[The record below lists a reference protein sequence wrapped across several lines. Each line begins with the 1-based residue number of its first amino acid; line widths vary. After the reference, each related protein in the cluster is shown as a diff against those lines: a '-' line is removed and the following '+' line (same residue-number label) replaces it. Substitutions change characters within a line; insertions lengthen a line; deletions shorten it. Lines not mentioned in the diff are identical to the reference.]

1 MKKIF
6 KNIILGFLA
15 FILIISSICIF
26 YFSSYYEAV
35 NNTYQSTDL
44 YTIYI
49 NKEET
54 WVKSNNNDTLIIMYP
69 GCKVENEAYIPL
81 AIELTKYGYSTVII
95 DPLLN
100 FMLADTNA
108 YKKYLKDY
116 KSYYLMG
123 HSLGGTVASMVV
135 DENIDA
141 LILLAS
147 YSSKDISDL
156 NINVLSITGELDG
169 VLNLKKQEEAK
180 INLPKNTIYKI
191 IEGGNHSDFGDYGFQ
206 DGDNKSTLKENEQIE
221 ITAKLINDYMKTAT
235 TN

>member
-81 AIELTKYGYSTVII
+81 VIELTKYGYSTVII